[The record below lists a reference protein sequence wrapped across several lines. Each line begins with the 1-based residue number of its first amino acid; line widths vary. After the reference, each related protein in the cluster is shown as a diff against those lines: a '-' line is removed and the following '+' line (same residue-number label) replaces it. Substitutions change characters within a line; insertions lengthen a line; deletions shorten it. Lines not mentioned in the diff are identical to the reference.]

1 MENNTTDR
9 GNPVSETVPEV
20 SHSQPSAW
28 KAKARALW
36 GGLDAW
42 QKRMALFVG
51 VPTVLVFLY
60 LALFASPMYV
70 SEAKFA
76 VRSATEQAAGLDFA
90 SQIFKTASS
99 TTQDAAV
106 VTEYIESPDAFERL
120 DKELAVKA
128 HYCDRRWDV
137 ISRLTQNPTL
147 YDKTAFWNF
156 VASPVLDPDTGIVTF
171 TVRAYTPEMAQKIA
185 SHVLKQ
191 SEALVNA
198 MNERAREDAMKLA
211 GEEVKRAQARLT
223 KSQKALETFR
233 DEHAEIDPKATAS
246 GLQTLVMDLEGQR
259 ATLKAQISEMAA
271 YMRPDAPALKTL
283 KTRLAAVEKQLSG
296 EKQRLAGIGAG
307 AMNNWVS
314 AYEAL
319 TIENEFAQKQLVSAM
334 TAMESARVSL
344 LSQSKYVVTIESPTL
359 PDESRYP
366 RTFEFTFC
374 VLLGLLLLFGLGS
387 LIVASIREHAGF

>member
-20 SHSQPSAW
+20 SHFQPSAW
-28 KAKARALW
+28 KAKARAFW
-36 GGLDAW
+36 GGLATW

-76 VRSATEQAAGLDFA
+76 VRSATEQAGGLDFA
-90 SQIFKTASS
+90 TQIFKTASS

-128 HYCDRRWDV
+128 HYSDRQWDV

-147 YDKTAFWNF
+147 YDKTTFWNF
-156 VASPVLDPDTGIVTF
+156 VASPVLDPDSGIVTF

-185 SHVLKQ
+185 SHVFKQ

-211 GEEVKRAQARLT
+211 DEEVKRAQARLT

-319 TIENEFAQKQLVSAM
+319 TMENEFAQKQLVSAM
-334 TAMESARVSL
+334 TAMETARVSL

>member
-36 GGLDAW
+36 GGLAAW

-76 VRSATEQAAGLDFA
+76 VRSATEQAGGLDFA
-90 SQIFKTASS
+90 TQIFKTASS

-128 HYCDRRWDV
+128 HYSDRQWDV

-147 YDKTAFWNF
+147 YDKTTFWNF
-156 VASPVLDPDTGIVTF
+156 VASPVLDPDSGIVTF
-171 TVRAYTPEMAQKIA
+171 TVRAYTPEMAQKIT

-211 GEEVKRAQARLT
+211 GEEVKRAQARLM

-334 TAMESARVSL
+334 TAMETARVSL

>member
-36 GGLDAW
+36 GGLAAW

-76 VRSATEQAAGLDFA
+76 VRSATEQAGGLDFA
-90 SQIFKTASS
+90 TQIFKTASS

-128 HYCDRRWDV
+128 HYSDRQWDV

-147 YDKTAFWNF
+147 YDKTTFWNF
-156 VASPVLDPDTGIVTF
+156 VASPVLDPDSGIVTF
-171 TVRAYTPEMAQKIA
+171 TVRAYTPEMAQKIT

-211 GEEVKRAQARLT
+211 GEEVKRAQARLM

-319 TIENEFAQKQLVSAM
+319 TMENEFAQKQLVSAM
-334 TAMESARVSL
+334 TAMETARVSL

>member
-9 GNPVSETVPEV
+9 GNPVSETVTEF

-36 GGLDAW
+36 GGLAAW

-76 VRSATEQAAGLDFA
+76 VRSATEQAGGLDFA
-90 SQIFKTASS
+90 TQIFKTASS

-128 HYCDRRWDV
+128 HYSDRRWDV
-137 ISRLTQNPTL
+137 ISRLSQNPTL
-147 YDKTAFWNF
+147 YDKTTFWNF
-156 VASPVLDPDTGIVTF
+156 VASPVLDPDSGIVTF

>member
-9 GNPVSETVPEV
+9 GNPVAETVPEV
-20 SHSQPSAW
+20 SHTQSSAW
-28 KAKARALW
+28 KAKARALC
-36 GGLDAW
+36 GGLAAW

-128 HYCDRRWDV
+128 HYSDRRWDV

-147 YDKTAFWNF
+147 YDKTTFWNF
-156 VASPVLDPDTGIVTF
+156 VASPVLDPDSGIVTF

-211 GEEVKRAQARLT
+211 GDEVKRAQVRLT
-223 KSQKALETFR
+223 KSQKALEAFR

-246 GLQTLVMDLEGQR
+246 GLQALVMDLEGQR

-334 TAMESARVSL
+334 TAMETARVSL

>member
-36 GGLDAW
+36 GGLAAW

-76 VRSATEQAAGLDFA
+76 VRSATEQAVGLDFA

-120 DKELAVKA
+120 DKDLAVKA
-128 HYCDRRWDV
+128 HYSDRQWDV
-137 ISRLTQNPTL
+137 ISRLSQNPTL
-147 YDKTAFWNF
+147 YDKTTFWNF
-156 VASPVLDPDTGIVTF
+156 VASPVLDPDSGIVTF

-191 SEALVNA
+191 SETLVNA

-211 GEEVKRAQARLT
+211 GEEVKRAQARLM

-296 EKQRLAGIGAG
+296 EKQRLAGIGTG

-334 TAMESARVSL
+334 TAMETARVSL

>member
-20 SHSQPSAW
+20 SHSQSSAW

-36 GGLDAW
+36 GGLAAW

-60 LALFASPMYV
+60 LALVASPMYV

-76 VRSATEQAAGLDFA
+76 VRSATEQAAGFDFA

-128 HYCDRRWDV
+128 HYSDRRWDV

-147 YDKTAFWNF
+147 YDKTTFWNF
-156 VASPVLDPDTGIVTF
+156 VASPVLDPDSGIVTF
-171 TVRAYTPEMAQKIA
+171 TVRACTPEMAQKIT

-211 GEEVKRAQARLT
+211 GEEVKRAQARLM

-334 TAMESARVSL
+334 TAMETARVSL

-366 RTFEFTFC
+366 RTLEFTFC

>member
-36 GGLDAW
+36 GGLAAW

-60 LALFASPMYV
+60 LALVASPMYV

-120 DKELAVKA
+120 DKDLAVKA
-128 HYCDRRWDV
+128 HYSDRRWDV

-147 YDKTAFWNF
+147 YDKTTFWNC

-185 SHVLKQ
+185 CHVLKQ
-191 SEALVNA
+191 SETLVNA

-211 GEEVKRAQARLT
+211 GEEVKRAQARLM
-223 KSQKALETFR
+223 KSQKAIETFR

>member
-9 GNPVSETVPEV
+9 GNPVPETVPEV

-28 KAKARALW
+28 IAKARALW
-36 GGLDAW
+36 SGLAAW

-128 HYCDRRWDV
+128 HYSDRRWDM
-137 ISRLTQNPTL
+137 ISRLSQNPTL
-147 YDKTAFWNF
+147 YDKTTFWNF
-156 VASPVLDPDTGIVTF
+156 VASPVLDPDSGIVTF

-185 SHVLKQ
+185 FHVLKQ

-211 GEEVKRAQARLT
+211 GEEVKRAQARLM

-233 DEHAEIDPKATAS
+233 DEHSEIDPKATAS

-296 EKQRLAGIGAG
+296 ERQRLAGIGAG

-319 TIENEFAQKQLVSAM
+319 MIENEFAQKQLVSAM
-334 TAMESARVSL
+334 TAIETARVSL

>member
-20 SHSQPSAW
+20 SHFQPSAW

-36 GGLDAW
+36 SGLAAW
-42 QKRMALFVG
+42 QKRMALLVG

-90 SQIFKTASS
+90 SQIFKSASS

-128 HYCDRRWDV
+128 HYSDRRWDV

-147 YDKTAFWNF
+147 YDKTTFWNF
-156 VASPVLDPDTGIVTF
+156 VASPVLDPDSGIVTF
-171 TVRAYTPEMAQKIA
+171 TVRAYTPEMAQKIT

-211 GEEVKRAQARLT
+211 GEEVKRAQARLM

-246 GLQTLVMDLEGQR
+246 GLLTLVMDLEGQR

-334 TAMESARVSL
+334 TAMETARVSL

>member
-20 SHSQPSAW
+20 SHFQPSAW
-28 KAKARALW
+28 KAKARAFW
-36 GGLDAW
+36 GGLAAW

-128 HYCDRRWDV
+128 HYSDRRWDV
-137 ISRLTQNPTL
+137 ISRLTQNSTL
-147 YDKTAFWNF
+147 YDKTTFWNF
-156 VASPVLDPDTGIVTF
+156 VASPVLDPDSGIVTF

-211 GEEVKRAQARLT
+211 GEEVKRAQARLM

-296 EKQRLAGIGAG
+296 EKQRLAGIGTG

-314 AYEAL
+314 VYEAL

-334 TAMESARVSL
+334 TAMETARVSL

>member
-20 SHSQPSAW
+20 SHFQPSAW
-28 KAKARALW
+28 KAKARAFW
-36 GGLDAW
+36 GGLAAW

-128 HYCDRRWDV
+128 HYSDRRWDV
-137 ISRLTQNPTL
+137 ISRLTQNSTL
-147 YDKTAFWNF
+147 YDKTTFWNF
-156 VASPVLDPDTGIVTF
+156 VASPVLDPDSGIVTF

-211 GEEVKRAQARLT
+211 GEEVKRAQARLM

-296 EKQRLAGIGAG
+296 EKRRLAGIGAG

-314 AYEAL
+314 VYEAL

-334 TAMESARVSL
+334 TAMETARVSL

>member
-20 SHSQPSAW
+20 SHFQPSAW

-36 GGLDAW
+36 GGLAAW

-128 HYCDRRWDV
+128 HYSDRRWDV

-147 YDKTAFWNF
+147 YDKTTFWNF
-156 VASPVLDPDTGIVTF
+156 VASPVLDPDSGIVTF
-171 TVRAYTPEMAQKIA
+171 TVRAYTPEMAQKIT

-211 GEEVKRAQARLT
+211 GEEVKRAQARLM

-334 TAMESARVSL
+334 TAMETARVSL

>member
-36 GGLDAW
+36 GGLAAW

-106 VTEYIESPDAFERL
+106 VTEYIESPDAFDRL
-120 DKELAVKA
+120 DKDLAVKA
-128 HYCDRRWDV
+128 HYSDRRWDV

-147 YDKTAFWNF
+147 YDKTTFWNF
-156 VASPVLDPDTGIVTF
+156 VASPVLDPDSGIVTF
-171 TVRAYTPEMAQKIA
+171 TVRAYTPEMAQKIT

-211 GEEVKRAQARLT
+211 GEEVKRAQARLM

-233 DEHAEIDPKATAS
+233 DEHSEIDPKATAS

-271 YMRPDAPALKTL
+271 YMRPDAPALKML

-334 TAMESARVSL
+334 TAMETARVSL

>member
-36 GGLDAW
+36 GGLAAW

-76 VRSATEQAAGLDFA
+76 VRSATEQAGGLDFA
-90 SQIFKTASS
+90 TQIFKTASS

-128 HYCDRRWDV
+128 HYSDRRWDV

-147 YDKTAFWNF
+147 YDKTTFWNF
-156 VASPVLDPDTGIVTF
+156 VASPVLDPDSGIVTF
-171 TVRAYTPEMAQKIA
+171 TVRAYTPEMAQKIT

-211 GEEVKRAQARLT
+211 GEEVKRAQARLM

-334 TAMESARVSL
+334 TAMETARVSL

>member
-76 VRSATEQAAGLDFA
+76 VRSATEQAGGLDFA
-90 SQIFKTASS
+90 TQIFKTASS

-128 HYCDRRWDV
+128 HYSDRRWDV
-137 ISRLTQNPTL
+137 ISRLSQNPTL
-147 YDKTAFWNF
+147 YDKTTFWNF
-156 VASPVLDPDTGIVTF
+156 VASPVLDPDSGIVTF

-211 GEEVKRAQARLT
+211 DEEVKRAQARLT

>member
-1 MENNTTDR
+1 MENNTTDSVK
-9 GNPVSETVPEV
+9 PVSDGVLAANKPQAADRKTKVLT
-20 SHSQPSAW
+20 AW
-28 KAKARALW
+28 R
-36 GGLDAW
+36 GLAAW
-42 QKRMALFVG
+42 QKRMAVVVG
-51 VPTVLVFLY
+51 LPTVIVFLY
-60 LALFASPMYV
+60 LVLFASPMYV

-120 DKELAVKA
+120 DKDLAVKA
-128 HYCDRRWDV
+128 HYSDRRWDV

-147 YDKTAFWNF
+147 YDKTTFWNF
-156 VASPVLDPDTGIVTF
+156 VASPVLDPDSGIVTF

-198 MNERAREDAMKLA
+198 MNERAREDSMKLA
-211 GEEVKRAQARLT
+211 GDEVKRAQARLT
-223 KSQKALETFR
+223 KSQKALEAFR
-233 DEHAEIDPKATAS
+233 DEHAEIDPKATAA

-283 KTRLAAVEKQLSG
+283 KTRLAAVEKQLAG

-307 AMNNWVS
+307 GMNNWVS

-319 TIENEFAQKQLVSAM
+319 TIENEFAQK
-334 TAMESARVSL
+334 
-344 LSQSKYVVTIESPTL
+344 
-359 PDESRYP
+359 
-366 RTFEFTFC
+366 
-374 VLLGLLLLFGLGS
+374 
-387 LIVASIREHAGF
+387 

>member
-20 SHSQPSAW
+20 SHSQSSAW

-36 GGLDAW
+36 GGLAAW

-128 HYCDRRWDV
+128 HYSDRRWDV

-147 YDKTAFWNF
+147 YDKTTFWNF
-156 VASPVLDPDTGIVTF
+156 VASPVLDPDSGIVTF
-171 TVRAYTPEMAQKIA
+171 TVRAYTPEMAQKIT

-211 GEEVKRAQARLT
+211 GEEVKRAQARLM
-223 KSQKALETFR
+223 KSQKALENFR

-334 TAMESARVSL
+334 TAMETARVSL

>member
-1 MENNTTDR
+1 MENNTTEK
-9 GNPVSETVPEV
+9 PVTDGTPVGEK
-20 SHSQPSAW
+20 SQAARW
-28 KAKARALW
+28 KTKAVTW
-36 GGLDAW
+36 WNGLAAW
-42 QKRMALFVG
+42 QKRMAIFVG
-51 VPTVLVFLY
+51 LPTVIVFLY

-70 SEAKFA
+70 SETKFA

-99 TTQDAAV
+99 TAQDAAV
-106 VTEYIESPDAFERL
+106 VTEYIEAPDAFDRL
-120 DKELAVKA
+120 DKDLAVKA
-128 HYCDRRWDV
+128 HYSDRQWDV
-137 ISRLTQNPTL
+137 ISRLSQSPTL
-147 YDKTAFWNF
+147 YDKTTFWNF

-191 SEALVNA
+191 SENLVNA
-198 MNERAREDAMKLA
+198 MNERAREDAMALA

-223 KSQKALETFR
+223 KSQKALEVFR
-233 DEHAEIDPKATAS
+233 DEHAEIDPKATAT

-259 ATLKAQISEMAA
+259 ATLKAQIAEMTA
-271 YMRPDAPALKTL
+271 YMRADAPALKTL
-283 KTRLAAVEKQLSG
+283 RTRLAAVEKQLTG
-296 EKQRLAGIGAG
+296 EKKRLAGIGTG

-344 LSQSKYVVTIESPTL
+344 LSQSKYVVTIEAPTL

>member
-20 SHSQPSAW
+20 SQSQSSAW

-36 GGLDAW
+36 GGLAAW

-128 HYCDRRWDV
+128 HYSDRRWDM
-137 ISRLTQNPTL
+137 ISRLSQNPTL
-147 YDKTAFWNF
+147 YDKTTFWNF
-156 VASPVLDPDTGIVTF
+156 VASPVLDPDSGIVTF
-171 TVRAYTPEMAQKIA
+171 TVRAYTPEMAQKIT

-211 GEEVKRAQARLT
+211 GEEVKRAQARLM

-334 TAMESARVSL
+334 TAMETARVSL

>member
-20 SHSQPSAW
+20 SHSQSSAW

-36 GGLDAW
+36 GGLAAW

-128 HYCDRRWDV
+128 HYSDRRWDV

-147 YDKTAFWNF
+147 YDKTTFWNF
-156 VASPVLDPDTGIVTF
+156 VASPVLDPDSGIVTF
-171 TVRAYTPEMAQKIA
+171 TVRAYTPEMAQKIT

-211 GEEVKRAQARLT
+211 GEEVKRAQARLM

-334 TAMESARVSL
+334 TAMETARVSL

>member
-20 SHSQPSAW
+20 SHSQSSAW

-36 GGLDAW
+36 GGLAAW

-60 LALFASPMYV
+60 LALVASPMYV

-76 VRSATEQAAGLDFA
+76 VRSATEQAAGFDFA

-128 HYCDRRWDV
+128 HYSDRRWDV

-147 YDKTAFWNF
+147 YDKTTFWNF
-156 VASPVLDPDTGIVTF
+156 VASPVLDPDSGIVTF
-171 TVRAYTPEMAQKIA
+171 TVRAYTPEMAQKIT

-211 GEEVKRAQARLT
+211 GEEVKRAQARLM

-334 TAMESARVSL
+334 TAMETARESL

>member
-20 SHSQPSAW
+20 SQSQSSAW

-36 GGLDAW
+36 GGLAAW
-42 QKRMALFVG
+42 QKRMAFFVG

-128 HYCDRRWDV
+128 HYSDRRWDM
-137 ISRLTQNPTL
+137 ISRLSQNPTL
-147 YDKTAFWNF
+147 YDKTTFWNF
-156 VASPVLDPDTGIVTF
+156 VASPVLDPDSGIVTF

-191 SEALVNA
+191 SETLVNA

-211 GEEVKRAQARLT
+211 GEEVKRAQVRLM

-334 TAMESARVSL
+334 TAMETARVSL

>member
-1 MENNTTDR
+1 
-9 GNPVSETVPEV
+9 
-20 SHSQPSAW
+20 
-28 KAKARALW
+28 
-36 GGLDAW
+36 
-42 QKRMALFVG
+42 
-51 VPTVLVFLY
+51 
-60 LALFASPMYV
+60 MYV

-76 VRSATEQAAGLDFA
+76 VRSATEQAAGFDFA

-128 HYCDRRWDV
+128 HYSDRRWDV

-147 YDKTAFWNF
+147 YDKTTFWNF
-156 VASPVLDPDTGIVTF
+156 VASPVLDPDSGIVTF
-171 TVRAYTPEMAQKIA
+171 TVRAYTPEMAQKIT

-211 GEEVKRAQARLT
+211 GEEVKRAQARLM

-334 TAMESARVSL
+334 TAMETARVSL

>member
-20 SHSQPSAW
+20 SHSQSSAW

-36 GGLDAW
+36 GGLAAW
-42 QKRMALFVG
+42 QKQMALFVG

-90 SQIFKTASS
+90 TQIFKTASS

-128 HYCDRRWDV
+128 HYSDRRWDV
-137 ISRLTQNPTL
+137 ISRLSQNPTL
-147 YDKTAFWNF
+147 YDKTTFWNF
-156 VASPVLDPDTGIVTF
+156 VASPVQDPDSGIVTF

-211 GEEVKRAQARLT
+211 GEEVKRAQARLM

-334 TAMESARVSL
+334 TAMETARVSL

>member
-28 KAKARALW
+28 KSKGRALW
-36 GGLDAW
+36 GGLAAW

-76 VRSATEQAAGLDFA
+76 VRSATEQAGGLDFA
-90 SQIFKTASS
+90 TQIFQTASS

-128 HYCDRRWDV
+128 HYSDRRWDV

-147 YDKTAFWNF
+147 YDKTTFWNF
-156 VASPVLDPDTGIVTF
+156 VASPVLDPDSGIVTF

-211 GEEVKRAQARLT
+211 GEEVKRAQARLM

-307 AMNNWVS
+307 GMNNWVS

-344 LSQSKYVVTIESPTL
+344 LSQSKYVVTIEEPTL

>member
-20 SHSQPSAW
+20 SHSQSSAW

-36 GGLDAW
+36 GGLAAW

-76 VRSATEQAAGLDFA
+76 VRSATEQAVGLDFA

-128 HYCDRRWDV
+128 HYSDRRWDV

-147 YDKTAFWNF
+147 YDKTTFWNF
-156 VASPVLDPDTGIVTF
+156 VASPVLDPDSGIVTF

-191 SEALVNA
+191 SETLVNA

-211 GEEVKRAQARLT
+211 GEEVKRAQARLM

-334 TAMESARVSL
+334 TAMETARVSL

>member
-36 GGLDAW
+36 GGLAAW

-76 VRSATEQAAGLDFA
+76 VRSATEQAGGLDFA
-90 SQIFKTASS
+90 TQIFKTASS

-120 DKELAVKA
+120 DKDLAVKA
-128 HYCDRRWDV
+128 HYSDRQWDV

-147 YDKTAFWNF
+147 YDKTTFWNF
-156 VASPVLDPDTGIVTF
+156 VASPVLDPDSGIVTF

-211 GEEVKRAQARLT
+211 DEEVKRAQARLT

-334 TAMESARVSL
+334 TAMETARVSL

>member
-36 GGLDAW
+36 GGLAAW

-76 VRSATEQAAGLDFA
+76 VRSATEQAGGLDFA
-90 SQIFKTASS
+90 TQIFKTVSS

-120 DKELAVKA
+120 DKDLAVKA
-128 HYCDRRWDV
+128 HYSDRQWDV
-137 ISRLTQNPTL
+137 ISRLSQNPTL
-147 YDKTAFWNF
+147 YDKTTFWNF
-156 VASPVLDPDTGIVTF
+156 VASPVLDPDSGIVTF
-171 TVRAYTPEMAQKIA
+171 TVRAYTPEMAQKIV

-211 GEEVKRAQARLT
+211 GEEVKRAQARLI
-223 KSQKALETFR
+223 KAQKALETFR

>member
-9 GNPVSETVPEV
+9 GNPVSETVTEI
-20 SHSQPSAW
+20 SQSQSSAW

-36 GGLDAW
+36 GGLAAW

-76 VRSATEQAAGLDFA
+76 VRSATEQAGGLDFA
-90 SQIFKTASS
+90 TQIFKTASS
-99 TTQDAAV
+99 TMQDAAV

-128 HYCDRRWDV
+128 HYSDRRWDV
-137 ISRLTQNPTL
+137 ISRLSQNPTL
-147 YDKTAFWNF
+147 YDKTTFWNF
-156 VASPVLDPDTGIVTF
+156 VASPVLDPDSGIVTF

-185 SHVLKQ
+185 YHVLKQ

-198 MNERAREDAMKLA
+198 MNERAREDAMALA
-211 GEEVKRAQARLT
+211 GEEVKRAQARLM
-223 KSQKALETFR
+223 KAQKALETFR

-283 KTRLAAVEKQLSG
+283 KTRLTAVEKQLSG

>member
-36 GGLDAW
+36 GGLAAW

-76 VRSATEQAAGLDFA
+76 VRSATEQAVGLDFA

-128 HYCDRRWDV
+128 HYSDRRWDV

-147 YDKTAFWNF
+147 YDKTTFWNF
-156 VASPVLDPDTGIVTF
+156 VASPVLDPDSGIVTF

-191 SEALVNA
+191 SETLVNA

-211 GEEVKRAQARLT
+211 GEEVKRAQARLM

-296 EKQRLAGIGAG
+296 EKQRLAGIGTG

-334 TAMESARVSL
+334 TAMETARVSL

>member
-1 MENNTTDR
+1 
-9 GNPVSETVPEV
+9 
-20 SHSQPSAW
+20 
-28 KAKARALW
+28 
-36 GGLDAW
+36 
-42 QKRMALFVG
+42 
-51 VPTVLVFLY
+51 
-60 LALFASPMYV
+60 
-70 SEAKFA
+70 
-76 VRSATEQAAGLDFA
+76 
-90 SQIFKTASS
+90 
-99 TTQDAAV
+99 
-106 VTEYIESPDAFERL
+106 
-120 DKELAVKA
+120 
-128 HYCDRRWDV
+128 
-137 ISRLTQNPTL
+137 
-147 YDKTAFWNF
+147 
-156 VASPVLDPDTGIVTF
+156 
-171 TVRAYTPEMAQKIA
+171 MAQKIA

-211 GEEVKRAQARLT
+211 GEEVKRAQARLM

-233 DEHAEIDPKATAS
+233 DEHAEIDPKATAA

-296 EKQRLAGIGAG
+296 EKQRLAGIGVG

-334 TAMESARVSL
+334 TAMETARVSL